1 MEKNILQFTSKGIYC
16 PEGDF
21 FIDPWWPV
29 DKAIITHAHSDH
41 ARRGMASYI
50 STPITAALMRA
61 RISNDIEVHALEYGE
76 PISINGVRISLH
88 PAGHIP
94 GSAQVRIE
102 KNGFVSVVSGDYK
115 VQADGISTPIEP
127 VRCHEF
133 VTESTFGLPSFR
145 WAAQENVLQD
155 ILKWWRTNAEVQKNS
170 VLIAYALG
178 KAQRLIKPLSAHGR
192 IIVHGAVYSMNHA
205 LNEAGVQVPLGERI
219 SEVSNKKDLKGV
231 LVVAPPSAIGTPW
244 LRRFQ
249 PFSIGI
255 ASGWMAIRGI
265 RRRRAADVG
274 FVLSDHAD
282 WSGLLSTIRETGA
295 HRIYVTHGY
304 SDIFARFLCELGYDA
319 HQVETRF
326 TGEAEEIDLTVTQED
341 TQSD

>member
-1 MEKNILQFTSKGIYC
+1 MQFTPKGIYC

-21 FIDPWWPV
+21 YIDPWWPV

-41 ARRGMASYI
+41 ARRGMTSYI

-61 RISNDIEVHALEYGE
+61 RISADINVHPLEYGE
-76 PISINGVRISLH
+76 SILINGLRVSLH

-102 KNGFVSVVSGDYK
+102 KNGYVAVASGDYK
-115 VQADGISTPIEP
+115 VQADGISTPLEP
-127 VRCHEF
+127 IRCHEF

-145 WAAQENVLQD
+145 WAAQDEVLTD
-155 ILKWWRTNAEVQKNS
+155 IIKWWQANAEVEKNS

-178 KAQRLIKPLSAHGR
+178 KAQRLIKPLSENGR
-192 IIVHGAVYSMNHA
+192 IIVHGAVYSMNQA
-205 LNEAGVQVPLGERI
+205 LSNAGVQVPLGERI
-219 SEVSNKKDLKGV
+219 SEVTNKKDFKGM

-244 LRRFQ
+244 LKRFQ
-249 PFSIGI
+249 PYSLGI

-282 WSGLLSTIRETGA
+282 WSGLLSTIQETGA

-304 SDIFARFLCELGYDA
+304 SDIFARFLCEQGYDA
-319 HQVETRF
+319 RQVETRF
-326 TGEAEEIDLTVTQED
+326 TGEAEEIDLPVIQED